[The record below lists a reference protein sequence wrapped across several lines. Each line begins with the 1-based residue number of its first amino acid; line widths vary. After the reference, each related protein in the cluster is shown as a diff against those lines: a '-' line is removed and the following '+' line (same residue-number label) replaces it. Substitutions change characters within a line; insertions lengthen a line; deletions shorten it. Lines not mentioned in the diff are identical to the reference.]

1 MPVFPP
7 GDVIRDVIL
16 LLDGGVVFY
25 SFLLAII
32 LIGQWLRNPFRRL
45 IDVKFGW
52 GLFFVGM
59 VSNTSSFMLSDF
71 YYTGEPLNTTFVKLG
86 YISLILAL
94 TAFFST
100 IERILPHR
108 LRHIFTLTGIA
119 SALLTILMPRELIEF
134 VALFIALVTLV
145 AVMLFLTYSMRITS
159 GNVRHA
165 VTQIVA
171 GFLIGYVGFLGRSDF
186 SYSVLGEIVYAIS
199 AALMVIGLIIFGYA
213 LIMSPAL
220 DELDWRQQLVELYLI
235 QEGGLLMYHHQF
247 EQNLDIDQVLTAAG
261 ISGVQSLFQEIT
273 RSEQGLNVVS
283 VGEYDILFAHGSTFT
298 TVLMAREAYQV
309 LLHKVKDFT
318 EKFDLVFGNIIQ
330 KFEGS
335 LKEFSSV
342 EEIVQSVF

>member
-1 MPVFPP
+1 MPIFPP
-7 GDVIRDVIL
+7 GDIVRDIIL

-52 GLFFVGM
+52 GLFFIGM
-59 VSNTSSFMLSDF
+59 VANTSAFMLSDF
-71 YYTGEPLNTTFVKLG
+71 FFTTEPLNTTLVKIG

-94 TAFFST
+94 SAFFST
-100 IERILPHR
+100 VERILPYR
-108 LRHIFTLTGIA
+108 LYHIFTLIGIT
-119 SALLTILMPRELIEF
+119 SAIITIFMPRQLIEII
-134 VALFIALVTLV
+134 ALFVALVTLV
-145 AVMLFLTYSMRITS
+145 AVMLFLNYSIRITS

-165 VTQIVA
+165 VIQIVT

-186 SYSVLGEIVYAIS
+186 SYDYLGAVIYTFS
-199 AALMVIGLIIFGYA
+199 AGLMVIGLIIFGYA

-220 DELDWRQQLVELYLI
+220 DELDWRQQLVELLI
-235 QEGGLLMYHHQF
+235 IQDGGLLMYHHQF
-247 EQNLDIDQVLTAAG
+247 EQNLDIDQALTAAG

-273 RSEQGLNVVS
+273 SSEEGLNVVS
-283 VGEYDILFAHGSTFT
+283 VGDYDILFAHGATFT
-298 TVLMAREAYQV
+298 TVLIAKEAYQV
-309 LLHKVKDFT
+309 LLHKVQDFT
-318 EKFDLVFGNIIQ
+318 ERFDLIFGNLIQ

-342 EEIVQSVF
+342 KEIVESMF